1 MSSVKGEGL
10 SSRHPTLDP
19 LSFRISELGLVDF
32 SSGGNLKHL
41 GSSALF
47 WFAVFLSACGAN
59 SQLGNQFASGRQA
72 LFTGNYESALS
83 YFQMVA
89 QQDPDYVYGSEPAQ
103 RVGTYVG
110 IAQYLTG
117 NLAQAQQ
124 TLERAVSQPQRA
136 DVARLYLGLTLAR
149 LNERQKGL
157 QDIEGGMKGIHNFL
171 DYMNQTFRYGIGQ
184 FYDPRRAIRSAIE
197 KAQAVIASGN
207 IDWPQLLSDGE
218 RIGIEFEQESDRA
231 QKQQLMDQRDQM

>member
-1 MSSVKGEGL
+1 M
-10 SSRHPTLDP
+10 
-19 LSFRISELGLVDF
+19 
-32 SSGGNLKHL
+32 

-59 SQLGNQFASGRQA
+59 SQLGNQFSSGRQA

-89 QQDPDYVYGSEPAQ
+89 QEDPNYVYGSEPVQ
-103 RVGTYVG
+103 GIWTYVG

-117 NLAQAQQ
+117 NFAQAQQ
-124 TLERAVSQPQRA
+124 TLEMAVSQPQRA
-136 DVARLYLGLTLAR
+136 EVARLYLGLTLAR
-149 LNERQKGL
+149 LNDRQRGL
-157 QDIEGGMKGIHNFL
+157 QDIEGGMKGIYDFL
-171 DYMNQTFRYGIGQ
+171 DYMNQNFRYGIGQ
-184 FYDPRRAIRSAIE
+184 FYDPRRAIRSDIE
-197 KAQAVIASGN
+197 KAQAMIASGN

-218 RIGIEFEQESDRA
+218 RIGIEIQQESDRA

>member
-1 MSSVKGEGL
+1 M
-10 SSRHPTLDP
+10 
-19 LSFRISELGLVDF
+19 IVDF

>member
-1 MSSVKGEGL
+1 V
-10 SSRHPTLDP
+10 
-19 LSFRISELGLVDF
+19 IVDF

>member
-1 MSSVKGEGL
+1 MFHCSSIPIFVV
-10 SSRHPTLDP
+10 SD
-19 LSFRISELGLVDF
+19 FELGIVDF

>member
-1 MSSVKGEGL
+1 LDFELQIVNFSRGDNLKNLGL
-10 SSRHPTLDP
+10 SS
-19 LSFRISELGLVDF
+19 F
-32 SSGGNLKHL
+32 
-41 GSSALF
+41 F
-47 WFAVFLSACGAN
+47 WFAVFLLSCGAN
-59 SQLGNQFASGRQA
+59 SQHKTQFSSGRQA

-89 QQDPDYVYGSEPAQ
+89 QQDPNYVYGSEPVQ
-103 RVGTYVG
+103 GVWTYVG

-124 TLERAVSQPQRA
+124 TLERVVSQPQRA

-157 QDIEGGMKGIHNFL
+157 QDIEAGMKGIHNFL
-171 DYMNQTFRYGIGQ
+171 DYMNQAFRYGIGQ
-184 FYDPRRAIRSAIE
+184 FYDPRQAIRSAIE
-197 KAQAVIASGN
+197 KAQAMIASEN
-207 IDWPQLLSDGE
+207 INWPQLLSDGE
-218 RIGIEFEQESDRA
+218 RIGIEIEQESDRA